1 MEKKYELTDETIK
14 IDGTTLYRI
23 RALKDFGDVKAG
35 DLGGFIAKEDNLS
48 HHGNCWIGGYAKVYD
63 DAKVYENAQVY
74 GYAQVYDKSRIYG
87 KAEVFDEP
95 CIYGHAEVYGDAHIY
110 GHAKIY
116 GEVCVCW
123 DDWIDGDKRISTR
136 KQTR

>member
-1 MEKKYELTDETIK
+1 MEKKYELTDETIEVGRK
-14 IDGTTLYRI
+14 TLCRI
-23 RALKDFGDVKAG
+23 RALRDLGDIKQG
-35 DLGGFIAKEDNLS
+35 DLGGYIEKEDNLS

-74 GYAQVYDKSRIYG
+74 G
-87 KAEVFDEP
+87 
-95 CIYGHAEVYGDAHIY
+95 DAHIY

-116 GEVCVCW
+116 GEACVCW
-123 DDWIDGDKRISTR
+123 NDWIDDDRRISTR

>member
-1 MEKKYELTDETIK
+1 MEKKYELTDETIEVGRK
-14 IDGTTLYRI
+14 TLRRI
-23 RALKDFGDVKAG
+23 RALKDFGDVKAD
-35 DLGGFIAKEDNLS
+35 DLSGFIAKEDNLS

-63 DAKVYENAQVY
+63 DAKVYEN
-74 GYAQVYDKSRIYG
+74 AQVYDKSRIYG

-116 GEVCVCW
+116 GEACICW